1 VRRHGPEH
9 RPGDEALTT
18 AIERPTIPEDV
29 RALKARIAEFVR
41 EELHPFEAEIAERGE
56 IDEERLQALR
66 AKARAAGFSNLNLP
80 EEYGGMD
87 LSVFSQVALEE
98 EAGKATNGLG
108 YIVADRGPRELLDLA
123 SPEQAERYV
132 MPVVR
137 GETREAWAITEPGAG
152 SDIKE
157 ITTTAARDGD
167 GWVLN
172 GEKWFVT
179 GGERAGFFIVL
190 AWASE
195 EQASFLV
202 DRDAPGLE
210 ILRTPT
216 FMHDPY
222 ASKHVELKLT
232 NCRVPDSAR
241 LGGGGNEGTKRWF
254 SLERVMIAARCCGAA
269 ERLIELARSWALDRS
284 ASGRKISE
292 YQAIQFML
300 ADSVTELNA
309 ARLMTYDVA
318 RAWDQDNPSVLHG
331 KTAMAKLFA
340 SEMAGRVADRAVQI
354 FGGRGYMTENPA
366 ERYYRELRVDRIWEG
381 TSEIQRL
388 IIARGMLKR
397 GAGAYMMGV

>member
-1 VRRHGPEH
+1 M
-9 RPGDEALTT
+9 TT
-18 AIERPTIPEDV
+18 AREQPIMPEIPEDV
-29 RALKARIAEFVR
+29 RELKQRIARFVR

-56 IDEERLQALR
+56 IDEEKLSALR
-66 AKARAAGFSNLNLP
+66 AKARAAGFSNLNMP
-80 EEYGGMD
+80 REYGGMD
-87 LSVFSQVALEE
+87 LSVASQVALEE
-98 EAGKATNGLG
+98 EAGKTTNGLG
-108 YIVADRGPRELLDLA
+108 YMVADRGPRELLDLA
-123 SPEQAERYV
+123 GPEQIERYV

-152 SDIKE
+152 SDIKDVA
-157 ITTTAARDGD
+157 TTAVKDGD
-167 GWVLN
+167 GWVLD

-190 AWASE
+190 AWAGE

-210 ILRTPT
+210 IVRTPA

-222 ASKHVELKLT
+222 ASKHVELRLT
-232 NCRVPDSAR
+232 GCRVPDSAR
-241 LGGGGNEGTKRWF
+241 IGGDKGTKRWF
-254 SLERVMIAARCCGAA
+254 SLERIMIAARCCGAA
-269 ERLIELARSWALDRS
+269 ERLVELARSWSLERK

-300 ADSVTELNA
+300 ADCVTELNA
-309 ARLMTYDVA
+309 ARLMTYHVA
-318 RAWDQDNPSVLHG
+318 QAWDRDDPSILHG

-354 FGGRGYMTENPA
+354 FGGRGYMVENPA

-388 IIARGMLKR
+388 IIARGLLKR
-397 GAGAYMMGV
+397 GAKAYMMEG

>member
-1 VRRHGPEH
+1 
-9 RPGDEALTT
+9 LTVV
-18 AIERPTIPEDV
+18 ERPTIPEDV
-29 RALKARIAEFVR
+29 RALKARIARFVR
-41 EELHPFEAEIAERGE
+41 EELHPFEAEIACSGK
-56 IDEERLQALR
+56 IDEERLRALR
-66 AKARAAGFSNLNLP
+66 EKARAAGFSNLNMP

-87 LSVFSQVALEE
+87 LPVVSQIALEE
-98 EAGKATNGLG
+98 EAGKTTNGLG
-108 YIVADRGPRELLDLA
+108 YMVADRGPRELLDLA
-123 SPEQAERYV
+123 SPKQVERYV

-152 SDIKE
+152 SDIKD
-157 ITTTAARDGD
+157 IATTAERDGD

-190 AWASE
+190 AWAGE

-202 DRDAPGLE
+202 DRDAPGLQ
-210 ILRTPT
+210 IVRTPT

-222 ASKHVELKLT
+222 ASKHVELKLA
-232 NCRVPDSAR
+232 NCRVPGSAR
-241 LGGGGNEGTKRWF
+241 LGGGGTEGTKRWF
-254 SLERVMIAARCCGAA
+254 SLERLMIAARCCGAA
-269 ERLIELARSWALDRS
+269 ERLIELARSWALERS
-284 ASGRKISE
+284 ASGKKISE
-292 YQAIQFML
+292 YQAVQFML

-309 ARLMTYDVA
+309 ARLMTYHVA
-318 RAWDQDNPSVLHG
+318 QAWDRDDPSVLHG
-331 KTAMAKLFA
+331 KTAMAKLYA

-397 GAGAYMMGV
+397 GVGAYMMDV

>member
-1 VRRHGPEH
+1 
-9 RPGDEALTT
+9 LTT
-18 AIERPTIPEDV
+18 AQEQPMMPEIPEEV
-29 RALKARIAEFVR
+29 RAIKARIAEFVR
-41 EELHPFEAEIAERGE
+41 EDLHPFEAEIAERGE
-56 IDEERLQALR
+56 IDEGKLSTLR
-66 AKARAAGFSNLNLP
+66 VKAREAGFSNLNMP
-80 EEYGGMD
+80 REYGGMD
-87 LSVFSQVALEE
+87 LSVVSQVALEE
-98 EAGKATNGLG
+98 EAGKTTNGLG
-108 YIVADRGPRELLDLA
+108 YMVADRGPRELLDLA
-123 SPEQAERYV
+123 SPEQIERYV

-152 SDIKE
+152 SDIKD
-157 ITTTAARDGD
+157 IATTAAKDGD
-167 GWVLN
+167 GWVLD

-190 AWASE
+190 AWDGE

-210 ILRTPT
+210 IVRTPA

-222 ASKHVELKLT
+222 ASKHVELRLT
-232 NCRVPDSAR
+232 GCRVPGSAR
-241 LGGGGNEGTKRWF
+241 LGGGGDKGTKRWF
-254 SLERVMIAARCCGAA
+254 SLERIMIAARCCGAA
-269 ERLIELARSWALDRS
+269 ERLVDLARSWSLERE

-309 ARLMTYDVA
+309 ARLMTYHVA
-318 RAWDQDNPSVLHG
+318 QVWDQDDPSILHG

-354 FGGRGYMTENPA
+354 FGGRGYMVENPA

-388 IIARGMLKR
+388 IIARGLLKR
-397 GAGAYMMGV
+397 GAQAYMMDGRRHPG

>member
-1 VRRHGPEH
+1 MTVV
-9 RPGDEALTT
+9 
-18 AIERPTIPEDV
+18 ERPTIPEDV
-29 RALKARIAEFVR
+29 RALKARIARFVR
-41 EELHPFEAEIAERGE
+41 EELHPFEAEIACRGK
-56 IDEERLQALR
+56 IDEERLRSLR
-66 AKARAAGFSNLNLP
+66 EKARAAGFSNLNMP

-87 LSVFSQVALEE
+87 LPVVSQIALEE
-98 EAGKATNGLG
+98 EAGKTTNGLG
-108 YIVADRGPRELLDLA
+108 YMVADRGPRELLDLA
-123 SPEQAERYV
+123 SPDQVERYV

-152 SDIKE
+152 SDIKD
-157 ITTTAARDGD
+157 IATTAERDVD

-190 AWASE
+190 AWAGE

-202 DRDAPGLE
+202 DRDAPGLQ
-210 ILRTPT
+210 IVRTPT

-232 NCRVPDSAR
+232 NCRVPGSVR
-241 LGGGGNEGTKRWF
+241 LGGGENEGTKRWF
-254 SLERVMIAARCCGAA
+254 SLERLMIAARCCGAA
-269 ERLIELARSWALDRS
+269 ERLIELARSWALERS
-284 ASGRKISE
+284 ASGKKISE
-292 YQAIQFML
+292 YQVVQFML

-309 ARLMTYDVA
+309 ARLMTYHVA
-318 RAWDQDNPSVLHG
+318 QAWDRDDPSVLHG
-331 KTAMAKLFA
+331 KTAMAKLYA

-397 GAGAYMMGV
+397 GVGAYMMDV

>member
-1 VRRHGPEH
+1 M
-9 RPGDEALTT
+9 TT
-18 AIERPTIPEDV
+18 AVERPTIPEDV
-29 RALKARIAEFVR
+29 RALKERIARFVR
-41 EELHPFEAEIAERGE
+41 EELHPFEVEIARRGE

-66 AKARAAGFSNLNLP
+66 AKARAAGFSNLNMP

-87 LSVFSQVALEE
+87 LSVVSQVALEE

-108 YIVADRGPRELLDLA
+108 YMVADRGPRELLGLS
-123 SPEQAERYV
+123 SPEQVERYV

-152 SDIKE
+152 SDIKD
-157 ITTTAARDGD
+157 ISTTAERDGD

-190 AWASE
+190 AWAGE
-195 EQASFLV
+195 EQASFIV
-202 DRDAPGLE
+202 ERGAPGLE
-210 ILRTPT
+210 IVRTPT

-222 ASKHVELKLT
+222 ASKHVELRLT
-232 NCRVPDSAR
+232 DCRVPESAR
-241 LGGGGNEGTKRWF
+241 LGEGGDEGTKRWF
-254 SLERVMIAARCCGAA
+254 SLERIMIAARCCGAA
-269 ERLIELARSWALDRS
+269 ERLIDLARSWALERS
-284 ASGRKISE
+284 SSGKKISE
-292 YQAIQFML
+292 YQVIQFML

-309 ARLMTYDVA
+309 ARLMTYNVA
-318 RAWDQDNPSVLHG
+318 QEWERDAPSILHG

-354 FGGRGYMTENPA
+354 FGGRGYMTENPV

-388 IIARGMLKR
+388 IIARGLLKR
-397 GAGAYMMGV
+397 GAGAYMMDV

>member
-1 VRRHGPEH
+1 MTVV
-9 RPGDEALTT
+9 
-18 AIERPTIPEDV
+18 ERPTIPEDV
-29 RALKARIAEFVR
+29 RALKARIARFVR
-41 EELHPFEAEIAERGE
+41 EELHPFEAEIACRGK
-56 IDEERLQALR
+56 IDEERLRALR
-66 AKARAAGFSNLNLP
+66 DKARAAGFSNLNMP

-87 LSVFSQVALEE
+87 LSVVSQVALEE
-98 EAGKATNGLG
+98 EAGKTTNGLG
-108 YIVADRGPRELLDLA
+108 YMVADRGPRELLDLA
-123 SPEQAERYV
+123 SSEQVERYV

-137 GETREAWAITEPGAG
+137 GDTREAWAITEPGAG
-152 SDIKE
+152 SDIKD
-157 ITTTAARDGD
+157 IATTAERDGE

-190 AWASE
+190 AWAGE

-202 DRDAPGLE
+202 DRDAPGLQ
-210 ILRTPT
+210 IVRTPT

-232 NCRVPDSAR
+232 NCRVPGSAR

-254 SLERVMIAARCCGAA
+254 SLERLMIAARCCGAA
-269 ERLIELARSWALDRS
+269 ERLIELARSWSLERS
-284 ASGRKISE
+284 ASGKKISQ
-292 YQAIQFML
+292 YQAVQFML

-309 ARLMTYDVA
+309 ARLMTYNA
-318 RAWDQDNPSVLHG
+318 AQSWDRDDPSVLHG
-331 KTAMAKLFA
+331 KTAMAKLYA

-397 GAGAYMMGV
+397 GVGAYMMDV

>member
-1 VRRHGPEH
+1 L
-9 RPGDEALTT
+9 AT
-18 AIERPTIPEDV
+18 AREQQVVHEIPEEV
-29 RALKARIAEFVR
+29 REIKERIATFVR

-56 IDEERLQALR
+56 IDEEKLGALR
-66 AKARAAGFSNLNLP
+66 KKARAAGFSNLNMP
-80 EEYGGMD
+80 KEYGGMD
-87 LSVFSQVALEE
+87 LSVVSQVALEE
-98 EAGKATNGLG
+98 EAGKTTNGLG
-108 YIVADRGPRELLDLA
+108 YMVADRGPRELLDLA
-123 SPEQAERYV
+123 SPEQIERYV

-152 SDIKE
+152 SDIKD
-157 ITTTAARDGD
+157 ITTTAVRDGD
-167 GWVLN
+167 GWVLD

-190 AWASE
+190 AWAGE

-210 ILRTPT
+210 IVRTPA

-222 ASKHVELKLT
+222 ASRHVELRLKG
-232 NCRVPDSAR
+232 CRVPGSAR
-241 LGGGGNEGTKRWF
+241 LEGGGDKGTKRWF
-254 SLERVMIAARCCGAA
+254 SLERIMIAARCCGAA
-269 ERLIELARSWALDRS
+269 ERLVELARSWSLERQ
-284 ASGRKISE
+284 ASGRQISE

-309 ARLMTYDVA
+309 ARLMTYHVA
-318 RAWDQDNPSVLHG
+318 RVWDRDDPSVLHG

-354 FGGRGYMTENPA
+354 FGGRGYMVENPA

-388 IIARGMLKR
+388 IIARGLLKR
-397 GAGAYMMGV
+397 GAGAYRMDS